1 MNNLTETTVCYF
13 TLNPEHYALLEKLQ
27 KKTGKGRK
35 QLMREAIDL
44 ALTKGLEPA
53 RYTWVDKNH
62 RIISV
67 PLPTEQAEKTK
78 KLWKGKLTPLAVA
91 GLLVLAGE
99 SEITQGI
106 SPDTTTQDILRL
118 RDDVNR
124 ILHNIRPKAPESN
137 TDHKAVKATDSIT
150 AAKTVR
156 STLRQLANELE
167 YFKKGSEAE
176 RKKFRELIDPMEV
189 GYITSLIKAL
199 FDEEGFQRWIL
210 ATEFTMGTKD
220 NA

>member
-1 MNNLTETTVCYF
+1 MTETTECYF
-13 TLNPEHYALLEKLQ
+13 TLNREHYVLLEKLQ
-27 KKTGKGRK
+27 TKTGKNRK

-44 ALTKGLEPA
+44 ALAKGLEPA
-53 RYTWVDKNH
+53 KYAWVDKNH

-67 PLPTEQAEKTK
+67 PLPVEQAERTK

-91 GLLVLAGE
+91 GLLVLAEE
-99 SEITQGI
+99 SEVTQGI
-106 SPDTTTQDILRL
+106 TPEITTQDILRL

-124 ILHNIRPKAPESN
+124 ILHNVRSKAPE
-137 TDHKAVKATDSIT
+137 TKADHKALKATDSIT
-150 AAKTVR
+150 AAKSVR

-210 ATEFTMGTKD
+210 ATEFTMGRKD
-220 NA
+220 DA